1 MFDRFLNTPL
11 ATLSLSVLFLKISN
25 GEIQERTQAVLVVM
39 KIDNQLIFNQRISNL
54 RVM

>member
-25 GEIQERTQAVLVVM
+25 GEIQERTQVVM

-54 RVM
+54 CVM